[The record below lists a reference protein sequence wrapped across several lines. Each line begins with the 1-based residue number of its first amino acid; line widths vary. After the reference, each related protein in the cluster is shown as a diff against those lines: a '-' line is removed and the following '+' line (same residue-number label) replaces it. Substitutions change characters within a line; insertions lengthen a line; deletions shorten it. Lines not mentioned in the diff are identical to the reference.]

1 MSLYWLA
8 HESSSNGE
16 LHHGRRKVGRQRK
29 RYCNKASLIVYL
41 KDFNINTSTWENA
54 ASDSST
60 WRSMIHKGATH
71 AEALRINADKD
82 KCRTRKARALTD
94 GDMPPTH
101 FFHQSCG
108 RDFCTHIG
116 LINHML
122 SYRTSL
128 NTLLLWSYS
137 IRNDE
142 QQQHTQKSNSTSYYS
157 YPTDPTWADKP
168 LSVHCSTGLG
178 YTLVSQDQVTDLVKC
193 DLGGIRTHALRKK
206 SLGGKGEVRCSNV
219 VQYAT
224 D

>member
-1 MSLYWLA
+1 MAGSRIPKQRFY
-8 HESSSNGE
+8 GE
-16 LHHGRRKVGRQRK
+16 LHHGRRKVGRKRK

-41 KDFNINTSTWENA
+41 KDFNISTSTWENA

-157 YPTDPTWADKP
+157 YPTDPTFPSIGA
-168 LSVHCSTGLG
+168 
-178 YTLVSQDQVTDLVKC
+178 
-193 DLGGIRTHALRKK
+193 LGGQAFVCPLLYWAGVYPGIPGSGYRL
-206 SLGGKGEVRCSNV
+206 S
-219 VQYAT
+219 
-224 D
+224 